1 MPRAARGRA
10 PREFGERWLKPA
22 GAGTPDEFLFPDEG
36 ADMLEVTPMAAEVIN
51 ELTSQSAA
59 ANDDV
64 GLRFALAAEQDSQ
77 AALELS
83 LSEAVDGDQVVT
95 ADAGAKVIMEPAAAQ
110 YLDDKVLDVR
120 QDDEGNPA
128 FAIAR
133 QDLPT

>member
-1 MPRAARGRA
+1 
-10 PREFGERWLKPA
+10 
-22 GAGTPDEFLFPDEG
+22 
-36 ADMLEVTPMAAEVIN
+36 MLEVTPVAAEVIN

-59 ANDDV
+59 TNDSV
-64 GLRFALAAEQDSQ
+64 GLRFSVAADDDSQ

-83 LSEAVDGDQVVT
+83 LSEAAEGDQVVT

-110 YLDDKVLDVR
+110 YLEDKVLDVR
-120 QDDEGNPA
+120 EDAEGNPA

>member
-1 MPRAARGRA
+1 
-10 PREFGERWLKPA
+10 
-22 GAGTPDEFLFPDEG
+22 
-36 ADMLEVTPMAAEVIN
+36 MLEVTPMAAEVIN

-59 ANDDV
+59 ANDGV
-64 GLRFALAAEQDSQ
+64 GLRFALAAEQNSQ

-83 LSEAVDGDQVVT
+83 LSEATDGDQVVT
-95 ADAGAKVIMEPAAAQ
+95 ADAGAKVIMEPGAAQ

-120 QDDEGNPA
+120 QDEEGNPA

>member
-1 MPRAARGRA
+1 
-10 PREFGERWLKPA
+10 
-22 GAGTPDEFLFPDEG
+22 
-36 ADMLEVTPMAAEVIN
+36 MLEVTPMAAEVIN

-59 ANDDV
+59 TNDGV
-64 GLRFALAAEQDSQ
+64 GLRFALAAEQNSQ

-110 YLDDKVLDVR
+110 YLEDKVLDVR
-120 QDDEGNPA
+120 EDAEGNPA

-133 QDLPT
+133 QDLPA

>member
-1 MPRAARGRA
+1 
-10 PREFGERWLKPA
+10 
-22 GAGTPDEFLFPDEG
+22 
-36 ADMLEVTPMAAEVIN
+36 MLEVTPMAAEVIN

-64 GLRFALAAEQDSQ
+64 GLRFALAAEQNSQ

-83 LSEAVDGDQVVT
+83 LSEAVDGDEVVT

-110 YLDDKVLDVR
+110 FLDDKVLDVR
-120 QDDEGNPA
+120 QDSEGNPA

-133 QDLPT
+133 QDHEA

>member
-1 MPRAARGRA
+1 
-10 PREFGERWLKPA
+10 
-22 GAGTPDEFLFPDEG
+22 
-36 ADMLEVTPMAAEVIN
+36 MLEVTPMAAEVIN

-59 ANDDV
+59 TNDDV
-64 GLRFALAAEQDSQ
+64 GLRFALAAEQNSQ

-110 YLDDKVLDVR
+110 YLEDKVLDVR
-120 QDDEGNPA
+120 QDSEGNPA

-133 QDLPT
+133 QDHEA